1 MRGGAVEQ
9 LGTDWAGDGGGH
21 QHRAGGRE
29 GVPHLAA
36 RQVLG
41 LQGQHSVHLD
51 IALVISTSY

>member
-1 MRGGAVEQ
+1 MRGGAVQQ

-29 GVPHLAA
+29 GVRHLAA

-51 IALVISTSY
+51 IALVNTS